1 MLHIL
6 DLSFC
11 VCDNQIILFGLIGT
25 FFPQKGKRTWLTEI
39 STDEI
44 YGGAMGRQNSSTSEI
59 MYHMP
64 S

>member
-6 DLSFC
+6 DLPFC

-25 FFPQKGKRTWLTEI
+25 FIPQKGKRTWLTEI

-44 YGGAMGRQNSSTSEI
+44 YVRGYGEAEQ
-59 MYHMP
+59 
-64 S
+64 